1 MKDKI
6 YHAISLLTLTHND
19 TVKETDN
26 SVYMSNFYPSKDW
39 MFDLLKWWRDFE
51 CSNKSKYIIS
61 SVEVVYLYEKTY
73 RIILR

>member
-6 YHAISLLTLTHND
+6 YHALSILTLTHNEV
-19 TVKETDN
+19 VKETDN
-26 SVYMSNFYPSKDW
+26 NVYMSTFEATKDW

-51 CSNKSKYIIS
+51 YSNKAKYIIS
-61 SVEVVYLYEKTY
+61 DIEVVYLYEKTY